1 MPGGDPGDLAGPV
14 PVDGEQ
20 HGTEYDAVVRV
31 ELAADCGD
39 QLVTRPGRVLVSP
52 GHDGGAGPGQV
63 RGVVV
68 PEPHGRLHELLL
80 TPAVRSMADASSP
93 SRANV
98 VNGSVPRGEHAGKG
112 S

>member
-1 MPGGDPGDLAGPV
+1 V

-31 ELAADCGD
+31 KLAADRGD
-39 QLVTRPGRVLVSP
+39 QLMARPGRVLVPP
-52 GHDGGAGPGQV
+52 GRDGGAGSGQV
-63 RGVVV
+63 RQVVV
-68 PEPHGRLHELLL
+68 PEPHGRFRGLLL

-98 VNGSVPRGEHAGKG
+98 VTGSVPRGEQASKG

>member
-31 ELAADCGD
+31 KLAADCGD
-39 QLVTRPGRVLVSP
+39 QLIARAGRVLVPSSCDS
-52 GHDGGAGPGQV
+52 GTGPGQV
-63 RGVVV
+63 RGIVV
-68 PEPHGRLHELLL
+68 PEPHGRLHGLLL

>member
-1 MPGGDPGDLAGPV
+1 V

-31 ELAADCGD
+31 ELAADRGD
-39 QLVTRPGRVLVSP
+39 QLVAHPGRVLVPP
-52 GHDGGAGPGQV
+52 GRDGGAGPDQV
-63 RGVVV
+63 RGIVV
-68 PEPHGRLHELLL
+68 PEPHGLLHRLLL